1 MLKHGFD
8 MHRIYI
14 SGPGDLNA
22 EKQAC
27 REAIS
32 NVNENSAMPAK
43 VLLVSV
49 GLPQEEAVNEFRS
62 AVSDNIRQ
70 CSFYIQIFEDDWGP
84 RELCR
89 KLFDLACDARH
100 DDGLPMREVL
110 ICLKDAPR
118 ETDPQILAFRKELQ
132 ELPDVTVFPFTHTE
146 QVKAKVIEVAS
157 GWVSTLLSKNP
168 QSAQI

>member
-1 MLKHGFD
+1 
-8 MHRIYI
+8 MHRIYV

-27 REAIS
+27 RDAIS
-32 NVNENSAMPAK
+32 DVNENTAMPAN

-84 RELCR
+84 RDLCR
-89 KLFDLACDARH
+89 KLFHLACDARL
-100 DDGLPMREVL
+100 DNGLPMREVL
-110 ICLKDAPR
+110 VCLKDAPR
-118 ETDPQILAFRKELQ
+118 ETDPQILAFRSELQ
-132 ELPDVTVFPFTHTE
+132 EVPDVTVFRFTHTQHLSE
-146 QVKAKVIEVAS
+146 KVIEVAS
-157 GWVSTLLSKNP
+157 GWVSTILSQNP
-168 QSAQI
+168 TL